1 MQLTHVLNV
10 LFVKFEPSVFCG
22 VPIKKKKLVEH
33 DELGRS
39 SIGHSWVV
47 FTHATLEGT
56 VLALKRNGKKH
67 AKGMPADVI
76 FGIVL
81 SA

>member
-1 MQLTHVLNV
+1 MFCLWSLS
-10 LFVKFEPSVFCG
+10 LLYFVEYLL
-22 VPIKKKKLVEH
+22 KKKKLVEH

-39 SIGHSWVV
+39 STGHSWVV
-47 FTHATLEGT
+47 FTRAALEGT

>member
-1 MQLTHVLNV
+1 MEYLL
-10 LFVKFEPSVFCG
+10 
-22 VPIKKKKLVEH
+22 KKKKMLEH
-33 DELGRS
+33 DEQGRS
-39 SIGHSWVV
+39 STGHSWVV
-47 FTHATLEGT
+47 FTRAALEGT

>member
-1 MQLTHVLNV
+1 M
-10 LFVKFEPSVFCG
+10 
-22 VPIKKKKLVEH
+22 
-33 DELGRS
+33 GRS

-47 FTHATLEGT
+47 FTRAALEGT

>member
-10 LFVKFEPSVFCG
+10 LFVKFEPTEFSG
-22 VPIKKKKLVEH
+22 VPIKKKKNWWSM
-33 DELGRS
+33 GRS